1 MAEFLEKVEKLHEKN
16 KLEELDFKELEY
28 LSAEID
34 NIKEL
39 FDDKRFNSYF
49 MDAIQSYIFHQ
60 ELHIAEIVCKKTNNE
75 YELRAK
81 QLEYIYAH
89 KYWLFSL
96 AGGMDCVI
104 EAFKMALKEW

>member
-1 MAEFLEKVEKLHEKN
+1 MFLKVAEFLEKVEKLHEKN
-16 KLEELDFKELEY
+16 KLEELDFNKLEN

-75 YELRAK
+75 DRIK
-81 QLEYIYAH
+81 
-89 KYWLFSL
+89 
-96 AGGMDCVI
+96 G
-104 EAFKMALKEW
+104 